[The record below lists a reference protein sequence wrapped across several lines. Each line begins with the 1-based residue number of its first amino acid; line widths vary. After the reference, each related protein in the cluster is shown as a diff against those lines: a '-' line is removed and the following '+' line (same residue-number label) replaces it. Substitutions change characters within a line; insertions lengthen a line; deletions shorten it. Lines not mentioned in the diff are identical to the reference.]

1 MNEELPGIALIKAER
16 ERQMRRTT
24 KFEDGEGWSLDHDD
38 EHIDRELARAALSY
52 VSHYAVNSWMF
63 HERFSRGL
71 QDGKKVYREEEPP
84 VEWPWDESYWNPQDP
99 MRDLV
104 KAGALIAAE
113 IDRLLRKDLK
123 ERLEKM
129 T

>member
-24 KFEDGEGWSLDHDD
+24 KFEDGEGWSLEHDD
-38 EHIDRELARAALSY
+38 GHTDKELIRAALCY
-52 VSHYAVNSWMF
+52 VDQYLRLGHFPVAF
-63 HERFSRGL
+63 EGGL
-71 QDGKKVYREEEPP
+71 MRYKKTVPP
-84 VEWPWDESYWNPQDP
+84 PRWPWDESYWNPQDP

-123 ERLEKM
+123 ERVNGM